1 MSTNKFKEVTEN
13 AFGENERLKQILFL
27 ITGMILSGVNF
38 MGFNPIGVSFFC
50 SLSMYQGM
58 GMISAVSM
66 AIGMTESFL
75 FVDALKYIVVLMAAT
90 IVFKILVIGNLKLKD
105 VPSTFIYSAIFF
117 AMEVTDYAMKN
128 SFAKPYTQLLFNMLV
143 IVGISGL
150 AGVMFYLFRKTFRII
165 NEQKM
170 ILSNIEMLGLT
181 LTIGFSLYGLY
192 IRNIL
197 PVEGTILCIFLFV
210 IYETYKR
217 GLSMGALMGAACG
230 IPLCVVN
237 GYEQMWMSYIG
248 IVCALGI
255 LIGISREFGKII
267 VLAVT
272 LGYGLMGAYL
282 IFPDFMNVETM
293 KGLLGAV
300 TVFMMLPKSIVYRI
314 EENVNTE
321 EIDGIKNICEERLMD
336 IAKTF
341 DRISKTMFS
350 DAAENDEEE
359 MINVT
364 GEELIEKIWKNKFA
378 ESRMIMSNQFE
389 QIAKIIEEYSKQM
402 YDFVKITDEQEEYIR
417 NRLKSKKIYLD
428 KIVGIENKRQ
438 RNEYLVTA
446 KCEKGVTIGSRDV
459 AEIISEA
466 MGKTYMPSKNC
477 RKLISNEYT
486 TTTYVEAANFYV
498 MHAAAGKARGE
509 SGISGDNYSLKELD
523 NGQLL
528 MGLSDGMGYG
538 TSACLE
544 SETVIELL
552 EQLLDSGFDADTA
565 MKMINSVM
573 VMNSN
578 EDHPATLDYG
588 VIDLHSGVCDI
599 VKIGAAATFVKRGN
613 WVETIKSTSMPL
625 GIFSELDYDSTSK
638 KLYDGDMIIM
648 VSDGIIDA
656 MESDNKDEIMGKIIS
671 SIKSENPKE
680 IADKILE
687 TALKGRE
694 KLNDDMTVL
703 VTGIWE
709 NKKKVA

>member
-486 TTTYVEAANFYV
+486 TTNYVEAANFYV